1 MNPQTTNEAV
11 AERSS
16 LQPCLARRSKSEAQ
30 TSKEKNSK
38 GGRPKKP
45 KNELRLYPV
54 KVYFDEANHRK
65 LMNRS
70 RRTGQPLS
78 TIVYELAIN
87 GYVREPFTK
96 EEVSMLRSI
105 SGMANNLNQLARQAN
120 TCDFQQMAIEVV
132 NVVRKVD
139 DLLIRISEK

>member
-1 MNPQTTNEAV
+1 MNPPT
-11 AERSS
+11 
-16 LQPCLARRSKSEAQ
+16 P
-30 TSKEKNSK
+30 KEKNSK

-45 KNELRLYPV
+45 ENELRLYPV

-78 TIVYELAIN
+78 TIVYDLTIN

-96 EEVSMLRSI
+96 EEVSMLRSL
-105 SGMANNLNQLARQAN
+105 SGMANNLNQLAPMAN
-120 TCDFQQMAIEVV
+120 TYGFHQMAIEVA
-132 NVVRKVD
+132 NVARKVD
-139 DLLIRISEK
+139 DLLIRVSEK

>member
-1 MNPQTTNEAV
+1 MNPQT
-11 AERSS
+11 
-16 LQPCLARRSKSEAQ
+16 P
-30 TSKEKNSK
+30 KEKNSK

-45 KNELRLYPV
+45 ENELRLYPV

-96 EEVSMLRSI
+96 EEVSMLRSL

-120 TCDFQQMAIEVV
+120 TYGFQQMAIEVT

-139 DLLIRISEK
+139 DLLIKISEK

>member
-1 MNPQTTNEAV
+1 MNSPQTH
-11 AERSS
+11 
-16 LQPCLARRSKSEAQ
+16 
-30 TSKEKNSK
+30 KEKNRK

-45 KNELRLYPV
+45 EEELRIYPV

-87 GYVREPFTK
+87 GYIREPFTK
-96 EEVSMLRSI
+96 EEISLLRQL
-105 SGMANNLNQLARQAN
+105 SGMSNNLNQLARQAN
-120 TCDFQQMAIEVV
+120 THGFQSVGVEVSS
-132 NVVRKVD
+132 VVSKID
-139 DLLIRISEK
+139 NLLIKISEK

>member
-1 MNPQTTNEAV
+1 MNPQT
-11 AERSS
+11 
-16 LQPCLARRSKSEAQ
+16 PKD
-30 TSKEKNSK
+30 KNSK

-45 KNELRLYPV
+45 ENELRLYPV

-78 TIVYELAIN
+78 TIVYDLAIN

-96 EEVSMLRSI
+96 DEVSMLRSL

-120 TCDFQQMAIEVV
+120 TYGFHQMAIDVG
-132 NVVRKVD
+132 NVAKKVD
-139 DLLIRISEK
+139 DLLIRFSEK

>member
-1 MNPQTTNEAV
+1 MNPQT
-11 AERSS
+11 
-16 LQPCLARRSKSEAQ
+16 P
-30 TSKEKNSK
+30 KEKNSK

-45 KNELRLYPV
+45 ENERRLYPV

-96 EEVSMLRSI
+96 EEVSMLRSL

-120 TCDFQQMAIEVV
+120 TYGFQQMAIEVA

-139 DLLIRISEK
+139 DLLIKISEK